1 MPKRPTYEELEQRN
15 RALEKGA
22 ERLMQV
28 DGALI
33 ESEVKC
39 QVMLRS
45 LPTIVY
51 KGFKD
56 WSVEFTDNKVETLT
70 GYSYEEFNLKKLRW
84 SDIILKE
91 DIEAAKESFVRALK
105 TQDSF
110 AREYRVKARTGEI
123 LWIQDRGQIIYDKKG
138 DVKYIIGTFFD
149 ITDQRKVEEALK
161 KRSEQLIQARKLAS
175 LGILT
180 AGVAHELNNP
190 LNNISTSIQIVLEE
204 LEEDNIEFKRNR
216 LLEAEKQVERAKDI
230 IRALLEFS
238 GEKSL
243 SFKRVQFKNLVE
255 KAINLIIGQLPSEIS
270 INIEIPEDIEVN
282 LDPKRIRQV
291 LVNLILNSM
300 QAMTEGGVLTIKAW
314 EGIENDVKMFYFQV
328 QDTGHGISK
337 QDFDKIFDPFF
348 TTKDVGKGSG
358 LGLSISHSIIERHGG
373 RIEVESVPEK
383 GSKFTVIVP
392 WNDNKK
398 SYGTNVIKVSW
409 T

>member
-392 WNDNKK
+392 WNDNKNNK
-398 SYGTNVIKVSW
+398 L
-409 T
+409 

>member
-1 MPKRPTYEELEQRN
+1 MFKKPTYEELEQRN
-15 RALEKGA
+15 RALEK
-22 ERLMQV
+22 ETEKLRQV
-28 DGALI
+28 EGALI
-33 ESEVKC
+33 ESETKC

-70 GYSYEEFNLKKLRW
+70 EYSYEEFNLKKLKW

-91 DIEAAKESFVRALK
+91 DIEAAKKSFIIALK
-105 TQDSF
+105 NRDSF
-110 AREYRVKARTGEI
+110 AREYRVKTRSGKI
-123 LWIQDRGQIIYDKKG
+123 LWIQDRGQITYDKKG
-138 DVKYIIGTFFD
+138 DVKYTIGTFFD
-149 ITDQRKVEEALK
+149 ISDRKNVEEALT
-161 KRSEQLIQARKLAS
+161 KRTEQLIQARKLAS

-204 LEEDNIEFKRNR
+204 LEEDNIEFKRNQ

-230 IRALLEFS
+230 VRALLEFS
-238 GEKSL
+238 REKSL

-270 INIEIPEDIEVN
+270 VNMEIPEDIEVN

-291 LVNLILNSM
+291 IINLILNGM

-314 EGIENDVKMFYFQV
+314 EGIENNEKMFYFQV

-337 QDFDKIFDPFF
+337 QNFDKIFDPFF
-348 TTKDVGKGSG
+348 TTKDVGRGSG
-358 LGLSISHSIIERHGG
+358 LGLSISHSIIEQHGG
-373 RIEVESVPEK
+373 RIEVESVLEK
-383 GSKFTVIVP
+383 GSKFTISLP
-392 WNDNKK
+392 SNDNKK
-398 SYGTNVIKVSW
+398 N
-409 T
+409 

>member
-1 MPKRPTYEELEQRN
+1 MNRKPTFEELVQKNEELEKKV
-15 RALEKGA
+15 EKL
-22 ERLMQV
+22 RLV
-28 DGALI
+28 DRALI
-33 ESEVKC
+33 ESDLKC
-39 QVMLRS
+39 QLLLTN

-70 GYSYEEFNLKKLRW
+70 GYSYEEFNLKKLKW

-91 DIEAAKESFVRALK
+91 DIEAAKESFIIALK
-105 TQDSF
+105 NHDSF
-110 AREYRVKARTGEI
+110 ARDYRVRTKSGEI
-123 LWIQDRGQIIYDKKG
+123 LWVQDRGQITYDKKG
-138 DVKYIIGTFFD
+138 DVKYTIGTFFD
-149 ITDQRKVEEALK
+149 INDRKNVEEALT
-161 KRSEQLIQARKLAS
+161 KRTEELIQARKLAA

-238 GEKSL
+238 SDKSL

-270 INIEIPEDIEVN
+270 INIEVPEDIEVN

-314 EGIENDVKMFYFQV
+314 EGIENDVKMFYFHV

-348 TTKDVGKGSG
+348 TSKDVGKGSG
-358 LGLSISHSIIERHGG
+358 LGLSICHSIIERHMG

-383 GSKFTVIVP
+383 GSKFTVILP
-392 WNDNKK
+392 SNDNKK
-398 SYGTNVIKVSW
+398 KLTF
-409 T
+409 

>member
-15 RALEKGA
+15 RALEKEA
-22 ERLMQV
+22 KRLRLV
-28 DGALI
+28 DRALI
-33 ESEVKC
+33 ESEMKC

-70 GYSYEEFNLKKLRW
+70 GYSYEEFNLKKLKW

-91 DIEAAKESFVRALK
+91 DIEAAKESFIMALK
-105 TQDSF
+105 NRDSF
-110 AREYRVKARTGEI
+110 ARDYRVRTKSGEI
-123 LWIQDRGQIIYDKKG
+123 LWIQDRGQITYDKKG
-138 DVKYIIGTFFD
+138 DVKYTIGTFFD
-149 ITDQRKVEEALK
+149 ISDRKNVEEALT
-161 KRSEQLIQARKLAS
+161 KRTEQLIQARKLAS

-204 LEEDNIEFKRNR
+204 LEEDNIEFKRNQ

-230 IRALLEFS
+230 VRALLEFS
-238 GEKSL
+238 REKSL

-270 INIEIPEDIEVN
+270 VNMEIPEDIEVN

-291 LVNLILNSM
+291 IINLILNGM

-314 EGIENDVKMFYFQV
+314 EGIENNEKMFYFQV

-337 QDFDKIFDPFF
+337 QNFDKIFDPFF
-348 TTKDVGKGSG
+348 TTKDVGRGSG
-358 LGLSISHSIIERHGG
+358 LGLSISHSIIEQHGG
-373 RIEVESVPEK
+373 RIEVESVLEK
-383 GSKFTVIVP
+383 GSKFTISLP
-392 WNDNKK
+392 SNDNKK
-398 SYGTNVIKVSW
+398 N
-409 T
+409 